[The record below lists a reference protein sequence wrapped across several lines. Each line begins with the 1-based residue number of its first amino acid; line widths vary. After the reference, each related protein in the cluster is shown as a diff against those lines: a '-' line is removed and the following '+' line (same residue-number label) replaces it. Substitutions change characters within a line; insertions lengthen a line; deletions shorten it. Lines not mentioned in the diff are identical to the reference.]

1 MAKKIKLNSKNPK
14 YFTQNVDNESESV
27 IKKLMCNAPIRN
39 VSGEIVSDKTVPVYY
54 TEEQI
59 DSMTI
64 KEIMEIVNKEE

>member
-39 VSGEIVSDKTVPVYY
+39 VSGEIVSDKTVPVYG
-54 TEEQI
+54 I
-59 DSMTI
+59 WSDKGKS
-64 KEIMEIVNKEE
+64 